1 MHIPQAMMQGTICP
15 VTAAVSAAG
24 IAGAAFAA
32 VKSKFKPAAGRFAA
46 VTALIFAAQMINFP
60 ISGGTSGH
68 LLGGV
73 LASALLGT
81 PLGMLAIALVVSVQ
95 AIVFS
100 DGGLTVLGANIFNM
114 AIIGAGIGG
123 MIHSALSAKNDSR
136 IFTAAS
142 AGIAAWISV
151 VAASFAVSVELSISG
166 TIPFSTVVTAM
177 LSTHAL
183 IGIGEG
189 LITAAAVYALASK
202 PAEESVRGGISIPL
216 TAAVV
221 LGLMISPFASP
232 LPDGLEWV
240 AQKYSFLHESAPAFA
255 AVMPDYTIPVIS
267 SEMISTGLAGLAGV
281 AICFG
286 LAWLMGQAFS
296 ARARS

>member
-1 MHIPQAMMQGTICP
+1 MHIPQAMLQGTICP
-15 VTAAVSAAG
+15 VTAAVSFAG

-32 VKSKFKPAAGRFAA
+32 VKTKARGVAGRFAA

-73 LASALLGT
+73 LASSLLGT
-81 PLGMLAIALVVSVQ
+81 PLGMLSIALVVAVQ
-95 AIVFS
+95 ALVFS

-114 AIIGAGIGG
+114 SIVGAGLGG
-123 MIHSALSAKNDSR
+123 LIHSTLSAKNNTR

-151 VAASFAVSVELSISG
+151 VAASFAVSVELSVAG
-166 TIPFSTVVTAM
+166 TIPFSTVIAAM
-177 LSTHAL
+177 ISTHAV

-189 LITAAAVYALASK
+189 LITAAAVYALASR
-202 PAEESVRGGISIPL
+202 PAEGNVRGSVAIPL
-216 TAAVV
+216 SAAAV
-221 LGLMISPFASP
+221 LGLMISPFASS

-240 AQKYSFLHESAPAFA
+240 AEKYSFLHESAPAFV

-267 SEMISTGLAGLAGV
+267 FEMLSTGLAGIAGV
-281 AICFG
+281 VICFG
-286 LAWLMGQAFS
+286 IAWISAQTLL
-296 ARARS
+296 ARARR